1 MLALH
6 GALLA
11 LLCGGLL
18 LLSVLAVARRR
29 KRRRAAGAGRA
40 STVAAS
46 GGERARSPHEPDT
59 AKRDTC
65 RAAQMRHDWR
75 EPQPQPEARAAHA
88 PAPVVA
94 GSAAETALA
103 LQDAV
108 KSNAHQKL
116 PALYLEL
123 GRCRLAEGEQ
133 EEAAELLR
141 KSILAASGSLH
152 RQAHA
157 EARVLLGD
165 IALMHG
171 DPTTACEHWQIARR
185 LFHELEQAREH
196 TDVEARMLKNGC
208 PTDWVLTDF

>member
-1 MLALH
+1 MREMLALD

-40 STVAAS
+40 SAVPAAS

-75 EPQPQPEARAAHA
+75 EPQPQPEARATHA

-103 LQDAV
+103 LQDA
-108 KSNAHQKL
+108 
-116 PALYLEL
+116 
-123 GRCRLAEGEQ
+123 
-133 EEAAELLR
+133 
-141 KSILAASGSLH
+141 
-152 RQAHA
+152 
-157 EARVLLGD
+157 
-165 IALMHG
+165 
-171 DPTTACEHWQIARR
+171 
-185 LFHELEQAREH
+185 
-196 TDVEARMLKNGC
+196 
-208 PTDWVLTDF
+208 